1 MGGLRL
7 FKLFLYLPKVNI
19 WKRIWEIYWP
29 FFYSVHIVHT
39 GNVFIITRKHF
50 FGISRY
56 KSDPVRDFDNKN
68 PYNFVFMIHLLLSLT
83 RKYFIKILNKC
94 FFITRCIVICSIKSS
109 IVCDLVESDNQSKN
123 EAHSFLSQK
132 RLYLC
137 TCSCD
142 IYSSPWSGIVGE
154 NSCVL
159 VYYCLISQL
168 LDCTDTTALN
178 L

>member
-1 MGGLRL
+1 METYLR
-7 FKLFLYLPKVNI
+7 NI
-19 WKRIWEIYWP
+19 LTI
-29 FFYSVHIVHT
+29 FYSVHIVHT

-56 KSDPVRDFDNKN
+56 KSDPVGDFDNKN

-94 FFITRCIVICSIKSS
+94 FFITRCIVICSACSIKSS

-132 RLYLC
+132 HVF
-137 TCSCD
+137 
-142 IYSSPWSGIVGE
+142 IYVRAVVI
-154 NSCVL
+154 
-159 VYYCLISQL
+159 Y
-168 LDCTDTTALN
+168 TAHHDQE
-178 L
+178 